1 MSTTKALEI
10 EDRNGNVLR
19 FEKEDGAQIEV
30 TIIGSDHSGDS
41 VELDETDRREV
52 AEWLGLARG

>member
-10 EDRNGNVLR
+10 EDQHGNVMRL
-19 FEKEDGAQIEV
+19 EKEDGGPV
-30 TIIGSDHSGDS
+30 TLEILGTGDGSMV
-41 VELDETDRREV
+41 VELDVTDRREV